1 MDSRFR
7 GDDTECVETLV
18 VMIRKVSSALATTGL
33 IATLLASPAAAQVTE
48 VKVGVSTNANTVLA
62 LWMAEAGGFY
72 AAQNLKVPISNMGG
86 GSRGAEALAAG
97 RLDVMHVGLSSVV
110 QLNHKGSDLRTIA
123 SLANLIR
130 FGFFTKP
137 AIKTAADLKGGV
149 VAISALGSESDATV
163 TLALERIGLTRN
175 EVTLKE
181 YGDRLKRLEALKAG
195 EIAATTLNEPFA
207 SAARELGLNH
217 MVDLA
222 AEKIPW
228 LFSTLVV
235 KRDAIEGN
243 RDALTRFLKAT
254 IEGNYLA
261 LADPKR
267 AKEVL
272 ARETRITDPK
282 IIEISYNDFT
292 AMTPL
297 NVEPI
302 REGAENVM
310 AQFPRE
316 ASRNPGEY
324 IDRRILVGLQQDG
337 FFDVLEQKYVNRSD
351 PALC

>member
-1 MDSRFR
+1 MPRRTNLSF
-7 GDDTECVETLV
+7 
-18 VMIRKVSSALATTGL
+18 ISAAVLA
-33 IATLLASPAAAQVTE
+33 IAIASPAAAQVTE
-48 VKVGVSTNANTVLA
+48 VRVGLSTNANTVLA
-62 LWMAEAGGFY
+62 IWMAEAGGFY
-72 AAQNLKVPISNMGG
+72 AAQNLKVPVSNMGG
-86 GSRGAEALAAG
+86 GSRGADALATG

-110 QLNHKGSDLRTIA
+110 QLNQKGADLRTIA

-137 AIKTAADLKGGV
+137 TIKTAADLKGGTI
-149 VAISALGSESDATV
+149 AISSFGSESDATV
-163 TLALERIGLTRN
+163 TLALQRLGLTRQD
-175 EVTLKE
+175 VTLKE
-181 YGDRLKRLEALKAG
+181 YGDSLKRLEALKSG
-195 EIAATTLNEPFA
+195 EVAATTLNEPFA
-207 SAARELGLNH
+207 SAAREQDLNL

-222 AEKIPW
+222 AENIPW

-235 KRDAIEGN
+235 KRNAIDGN

-261 LADPKR
+261 VADPKR

-272 ARETRITDPK
+272 ARETRIADPK

-316 ASRNPGEY
+316 VSRNPGEY
-324 IDRRILVGLQQDG
+324 IDRKILVGLQQDG
-337 FFDVLEQKYVNRSD
+337 FFDVLDRKYGKR
-351 PALC
+351 